1 MTQLE
6 LDLEAPSAPSVS
18 SVPTTERQASVL
30 AVVLPFRRP
39 GPCLNDAKLRE
50 NEARVIA
57 DLESVRLFM

>member
-18 SVPTTERQASVL
+18 ATPPTERQTSVL

-39 GPCLNDAKLRE
+39 VPCLDEAKLRE